1 MNSREIRMHRPAFAV
16 SHRSALALLLLLLV
30 LPQAATAQDRD
41 SVRTDQGSGTADSVA
56 ASLPISTVPA
66 SGTEEKDGAHVPA
79 GPDAG
84 SWILSKDSVA
94 LIEYHHLGEIALQHP
109 QAQLSHLGNYGQPA
123 WFGLGASL
131 PWQTTLTVDGI
142 AIDHLPTGQPDLYRV
157 ATEDAARFIVRPQ
170 YQAFWYG
177 VPGDVAVVETEKRIW
192 NAPRPITRLR
202 HTESANEYL
211 YTDGMFTLGASDAS
225 NIYLGL
231 TRTSIGSTNNNN
243 AARFPNTRHESW
255 NARLSY
261 RNRLGDLMTLTAR
274 VQYDDHLTLLNG
286 GIQGTFSPGGV
297 DPLSYEPE
305 GSTFGEN
312 AFDPKAADGQ
322 LVNGTMYTEGQHY
335 HVETGAILQWD
346 SDSTQ
351 VTRIRLVADSDV
363 RRYRDNLASQ
373 YPGDSLA
380 EPRMNLSDHWSLLQA
395 VLDHRTQLGWAELD
409 VQGAFGGYQAIMGGE
424 ALDDADIVAHA
435 RGRLGLSLGPV
446 AVSGFARLDQR
457 YGSSTVSFGAGAD
470 IPLGPAT
477 VWGGVSYA
485 ARPQSP
491 YERLYTTPRVTAIGD
506 RSPDLDK
513 YAIAEGGLR
522 IGTDDFGLDL
532 RGFIRNETR
541 YSSLHALAYHD
552 TISGRYSLLYREIA
566 DGEQRTVYGASGDL
580 RMKLWR
586 FHLDLRGSVL
596 ATDRLPVT
604 LPAPEF
610 SGVYELYYRGGL
622 IEGTLDLR
630 AGARFSH
637 SSPFLPLLYHPE
649 VGVFLPDATYHGT
662 LREYTDVRRVDLF
675 LFATIK
681 QRATIHVLLYN
692 LLDDQHITTAFHP
705 MFDRAFRLGV
715 DWVFFD

>member
-1 MNSREIRMHRPAFAV
+1 VIGEDSLVIGEDSLLIGEDSLVIGEDSLLIGEDSLVIGQV
-16 SHRSALALLLLLLV
+16 SFDTLKGDE
-30 LPQAATAQDRD
+30 TT
-41 SVRTDQGSGTADSVA
+41 VRAKLT
-56 ASLPISTVPA
+56 
-66 SGTEEKDGAHVPA
+66 
-79 GPDAG
+79 AG

-123 WFGLGASL
+123 WIGMGASL
-131 PWQTTLTVDGI
+131 PWQSTLTVDGL
-142 AIDHLPTGQPDLYRV
+142 AIDNLLTGQPDPYRV
-157 ATEDAARFIVRPQ
+157 STEDAARFIVRPQ

-177 VPGDVAVVETEKRIW
+177 IPGDVMVVETEKRIW

-211 YTDGMFTLGASDAS
+211 YTDGMFTLGASDES

-243 AARFPNTRHESW
+243 AARFPNNRHESW
-255 NARLSY
+255 NARLAY
-261 RNRLGDLMTLTAR
+261 RNRLSDLLTLTGR

-286 GIQGTFSPGGV
+286 GIRGTFLPGSV
-297 DPLSYEPE
+297 APYVYEAE
-305 GSTFGEN
+305 SSAFGEN
-312 AFDPKAADGQ
+312 AFDPKAVGGQ
-322 LVNGTMYTEGQHY
+322 IVNETMHTEGQHY
-335 HVETGAILQWD
+335 HVETGAVLQWD
-346 SDSTQ
+346 RDSAQ
-351 VTRIRLVADSDV
+351 VTMIRLVADSDV

-373 YPGDSLA
+373 YPEDSLA
-380 EPRMNLSDHWSLLQA
+380 EPRMNLSDHWSLMQA

-409 VQGAFGGYQAIMGGE
+409 LQGAFGGYQAVMGGE

-446 AVSGFARLDQR
+446 TVAGFARLDQR
-457 YGSSTVSFGAGAD
+457 YGSSTISFGAGAD

-477 VWGGVSYA
+477 VWGGASYA

-491 YERLYTTPRVTAIGD
+491 YERRYTTPRVTATGD

-522 IGTDDFGLDL
+522 VDTDGFGLDL

-541 YSSLHALAYHD
+541 YSSLRVLTYHD
-552 TISGRYSLLYREIA
+552 TISGRYSLLYREIP
-566 DGEQRTVYGASGDL
+566 DGEQRTVYGASGDVRL
-580 RMKLWR
+580 KLWR

-596 ATDRLPVT
+596 SSDRLRNT
-604 LPAPEF
+604 LTAPEF

-637 SSPFLPLLYHPE
+637 SSPFLPLLHHPE
-649 VGVFLPDATYHGT
+649 IGVFLPDDTYHET
-662 LREYTDVRRVDLF
+662 LREYTDVKRIDLF

-692 LLDDQHITTAFHP
+692 LLNDQHITTAFHP